1 MNKVTE
7 DYLYILNELRRKLH
21 DPRGPKAA
29 VMVGSG
35 FSLNATP
42 RLERNLGTEHLFGC
56 LASFGTVEPSPEA
69 TASGELQPSSK

>member
-1 MNKVTE
+1 MNKAPE

-42 RLERNLGTEHLFGC
+42 RFGGGKRFPVWKD
-56 LASFGTVEPSPEA
+56 LTGKLIHGLYTDADDRRDV
-69 TASGELQPSSK
+69 LD